1 MNETVYRLKS
11 LLLGWGSVGVVYFTT
26 DLLQRAGHKLPPLW
40 FDTLLDFTPSAIWLY
55 MSFFLLVH
63 AGYWL
68 TPRSEVK
75 WLMRA
80 TQLAALFAG
89 VIYLAW
95 PTTMAY
101 PAVSGEGISANAL
114 RLLLAVDSP
123 QNCFPSLHM
132 ALTLLMVRGISKRGQ
147 WRYTLA
153 AVLWGAAIS
162 VSILQLRRHLF
173 VDLVGGVALTLLAGM
188 LARRMPARKV
198 AQSALRC
205 EETEKTKREETA
217 TGER

>member
-1 MNETVYRLKS
+1 MNETAYRLKS
-11 LLLGWGSVGVVYFTT
+11 LLLGWGSVGIVYSTT

-55 MSFFLLVH
+55 MSLFLLVP

-68 TPRSEVK
+68 TPRAEVK
-75 WLMRA
+75 LLMRA

-89 VIYLAW
+89 AVYLAW

-101 PAVSGEGISANAL
+101 PIVSGEGISADAL
-114 RLLLAVDSP
+114 RILLAVDSP

-132 ALTLLMVRGISKRGQ
+132 ALTLLMVWGISKRGQ
-147 WRYTLA
+147 WGYTLA

-188 LARRMPARKV
+188 LARKMLSYWMIQKE
-198 AQSALRC
+198 LNH
-205 EETEKTKREETA
+205 E
-217 TGER
+217 

>member
-1 MNETVYRLKS
+1 MKEASYRLRA
-11 LLLGWGSVGVVYFTT
+11 LLLGWGSVGVVYSTT

-40 FDTLLDFTPSAIWLY
+40 FDSLTDFSPSAIWLY
-55 MSFFLLVH
+55 MSFFLLVP

-68 TPRSEVK
+68 TPLSQVK

-80 TQLAALFAG
+80 TQLAALCAG

-95 PTTMAY
+95 PTTMTY
-101 PAVSGEGISANAL
+101 PAVSGEGISVEAL

-132 ALTLLMVRGISKRGQ
+132 ALTLLMVWGISQRGQ
-147 WRYTLA
+147 WRYTLT

-173 VDLVGGVALTLLAGM
+173 IDLVGGVALTLLAGM
-188 LARRMPARKV
+188 LARKMLSYRMIQKE
-198 AQSALRC
+198 LNH
-205 EETEKTKREETA
+205 E
-217 TGER
+217 